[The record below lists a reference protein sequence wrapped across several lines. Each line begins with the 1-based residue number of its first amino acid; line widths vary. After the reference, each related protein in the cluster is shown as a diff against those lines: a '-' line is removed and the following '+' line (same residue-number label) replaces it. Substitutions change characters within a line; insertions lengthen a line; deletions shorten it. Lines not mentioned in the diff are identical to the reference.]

1 MMQQKLVL
9 SALFLTLA
17 FGVQA
22 ETKPVP
28 IACNL
33 NALTA
38 EQRKEL
44 HRFGEQLVN
53 AVIGSRE
60 MADGY
65 GFQVDSARLSAV
77 QLAECIELWR
87 KCCPFYEFQI
97 DLRGEDGALW
107 LSLRGRKGVK
117 EYFPVDAPL
126 LAAKLQKHSSR

>member
-1 MMQQKLVL
+1 MIKQKLTL
-9 SALFLTLA
+9 SLILLTLVC
-17 FGVQA
+17 GLRA

-38 EQRKEL
+38 AQRKEL

-117 EYFPVDAPL
+117 EYFPVDAPN
-126 LAAKLQKHSSR
+126 LAAKLPKHFSR